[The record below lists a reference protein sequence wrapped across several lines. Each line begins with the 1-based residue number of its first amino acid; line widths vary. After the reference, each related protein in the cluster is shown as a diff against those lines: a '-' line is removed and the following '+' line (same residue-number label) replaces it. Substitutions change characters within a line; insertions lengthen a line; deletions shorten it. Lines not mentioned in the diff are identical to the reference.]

1 MRTVTTGVEP
11 NSPVSGD
18 RGQLLEVEDLTI
30 RFGGVQALS
39 GVSLSLS
46 EGEIVGL
53 IGPNGAGK
61 STLFNV
67 ISGLLTPNS
76 GSVRYQQTGITRL
89 APTRRYARGIVR
101 TFQLPEVVTE
111 LSVLD
116 NVLLG
121 VGRGSGTDLLSQALR
136 LPNYRRR
143 EAAATRQCLAAL
155 DLVGMVGKR
164 DRLVGGL
171 PLGEIRLVELA
182 RSMVAQPKLLLL
194 DELASGLT
202 DSELGPIERAF
213 GHITQELGAA
223 VLLVEH
229 NVRWVLDV
237 VARVYVLDQ
246 GAVLL
251 EGSPAQVRADR
262 RVIEAYL
269 GRRHDSTA

>member
-1 MRTVTTGVEP
+1 MSVTITDVEP
-11 NSPVSGD
+11 TGPANGD
-18 RGQLLEVEDLTI
+18 DRPLLEVEELTV
-30 RFGGVQALS
+30 RFGGVRALS
-39 GVSLSLS
+39 GVSLSVS
-46 EGEIVGL
+46 AGEIVGL

-76 GSVRYQQTGITRL
+76 GSVRYRQAGITRL
-89 APTRRYARGIVR
+89 APTRRFTRGIVR

-121 VGRGSGTDLLSQALR
+121 VGRGSGTGLLSQALR

-143 EAAATRQCLAAL
+143 EAAATRHCLAAL
-155 DLVGMVGKR
+155 DMVGLADKR

-182 RSMVAQPKLLLL
+182 RSIVAQPKLLLL

-246 GAVLL
+246 GTVLL
-251 EGSPAQVRADR
+251 EGSPNQVRTDR

-269 GRRHDSTA
+269 GRRHDSTT